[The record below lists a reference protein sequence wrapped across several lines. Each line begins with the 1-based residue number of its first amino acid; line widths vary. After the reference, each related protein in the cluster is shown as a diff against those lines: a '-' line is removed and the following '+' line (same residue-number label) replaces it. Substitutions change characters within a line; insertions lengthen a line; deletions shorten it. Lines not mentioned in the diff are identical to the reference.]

1 MSGTTQAFSP
11 VKIDAL
17 QRVASWILTDGVNS
31 VSNTRCRT
39 ALSPTTSSVDRSGRP
54 LAALEAK
61 CDPAIEEV
69 IVKNIT
75 LSADEN
81 LIAAARRRAVAEHT
95 SLNEQF
101 RLWLRKYVRREQQ
114 AAEAMRAIRELQR
127 GIFTGGRKFTRD
139 EMNER

>member
-1 MSGTTQAFSP
+1 M
-11 VKIDAL
+11 D
-17 QRVASWILTDGVNS
+17 W
-31 VSNTRCRT
+31 
-39 ALSPTTSSVDRSGRP
+39 SGRP

-61 CDPAIEEV
+61 CDPAIEE
-69 IVKNIT
+69 VKNIT

-101 RLWLRKYVRREQQ
+101 RLWLQKYVRREQQ